1 MLHHA
6 NKPTQDGLGREAG
19 STNQL
24 TVVDQQIRITPIVED
39 KEIARTKASKHDPA
53 KIVGLNKLLEAD
65 SRLGLT
71 IEMSY
76 GKLRDHTD
84 NHATVSIGFAER
96 LKTGEQYIVSE
107 SSPKQKA
114 LRMSFN
120 GSTVIDIAKALM
132 IPSRTIKR
140 WLGLND

>member
-1 MLHHA
+1 
-6 NKPTQDGLGREAG
+6 
-19 STNQL
+19 
-24 TVVDQQIRITPIVED
+24 
-39 KEIARTKASKHDPA
+39 
-53 KIVGLNKLLEAD
+53 
-65 SRLGLT
+65 
-71 IEMSY
+71 MSY